1 MKTIIYVGALAGLI
15 STAIVSAPTVANAQG
30 QMVGP
35 EEQYCVATGGAMRC
49 EWATMEQCKK
59 AFSAGTGGSD
69 CMLNPKLSQQQ
80 KMKQ

>member
-1 MKTIIYVGALAGLI
+1 MKTFIFAGALVGLI
-15 STAIVSAPTVANAQG
+15 SAATVSAPTVANAQT
-30 QMVGP
+30 VGP
-35 EEQYCVATGGAMRC
+35 NEQYCVAIGGAMRC
-49 EWATMEQCKK
+49 EWATMEQCKA